1 MEGMSRMHD
10 ALGHRKAPQE
20 PSAAGQWL
28 GQLGWAQSSRTTR
41 RRQSPGQ
48 GNYLLWGILIGGL
61 VWIGWWLVTSR
72 DQSTTAELAAGQD
85 AVRVERADAPVEP
98 GALVDTPSVAGGEL
112 LPDEPAATAG
122 SGDTMATRLDDGLA
136 ASVPSLPVISAILLS
151 EGRRLA
157 VIDGRV
163 LAVGQRLEP
172 WELVSVDKDAV
183 VLRDPSGVEQVVTL
197 DQE

>member
-1 MEGMSRMHD
+1 M
-10 ALGHRKAPQE
+10 
-20 PSAAGQWL
+20 
-28 GQLGWAQSSRTTR
+28 
-41 RRQSPGQ
+41 
-48 GNYLLWGILIGGL
+48 
-61 VWIGWWLVTSR
+61 WIGWWLVTSR
-72 DQSTTAELAAGQD
+72 DQSTTAELAAGQY

-98 GALVDTPSVAGGEL
+98 GATTVEAPVASDPLVDTPSVAEGEL

-136 ASVPSLPVISAILLS
+136 APVPSLPVISAILLS